1 MPAVTDDQAVRAVVR
16 EIEAHAAAAG
26 WDRPAR
32 LYALVPTQDLL
43 ASEPSLAGLLG
54 EGALTPV
61 EQETLPA
68 DRSLEDVL
76 EQVVFPEQVHGV
88 AAVLERL
95 VLPPSAG
102 GLPDDPAAARAL
114 AESHPDRQD
123 VRIVAAVTRSGS
135 TYCALRMRAHDD
147 EHSVVESPDL
157 VPALL
162 QLLQTTLEE

>member
-1 MPAVTDDQAVRAVVR
+1 VTGDRALRQVVR
-16 EIEAHAAAAG
+16 EIEAHAAAEG

-32 LYALVPTQDLL
+32 LYALVPTEELL
-43 ASEPSLAGLLG
+43 AREPALAGVLG
-54 EGALTPV
+54 EGALTSV
-61 EQETLPA
+61 EQETLPPG
-68 DRSLEDVL
+68 RSLEHVL
-76 EQVVFPEQVHGV
+76 EQVVFPEQVCGV

-102 GLPDDPAAARAL
+102 VLPEDPAVARAL
-114 AESHPDRQD
+114 AESHPERQD